1 MNYKKSYQKRLI
13 QRDANEKG
21 LDVSRYIICQRWSD
35 TTVTSTE
42 NGR

>member
-1 MNYKKSYQKRLI
+1 MNSKKGYQKRLLL
-13 QRDANEKG
+13 RGTNEKDFDA
-21 LDVSRYIICQRWSD
+21 LRFTFSLRQSD